1 MGMEIET
8 RFEMGETLVC
18 MEGVSRSDRGSSLDA
33 DTCLGVWWATQG
45 VRNEPATVP
54 LGVKAIAKVK
64 GMTEEEAAGA
74 IRENFRRLFGR

>member
-1 MGMEIET
+1 MG
-8 RFEMGETLVC
+8 
-18 MEGVSRSDRGSSLDA
+18 GVSRSVGGLGSNA
-33 DTCLGVWWATQG
+33 DTCLCVWWDTQG

>member
-1 MGMEIET
+1 MC
-8 RFEMGETLVC
+8 V
-18 MEGVSRSDRGSSLDA
+18 
-33 DTCLGVWWATQG
+33 GVWWATQG